1 MYFMAVF
8 KRCLFRGSRC
18 GLEEVTVGQLL
29 AVKFPEASRHVPL
42 LEAGFQNYFMSGRRW
57 LLEEKFKK
65 VGAHRRKFVEAQSM

>member
-42 LEAGFQNYFMSGRRW
+42 LEAGFQNYFTSYMGY
-57 LLEEKFKK
+57 
-65 VGAHRRKFVEAQSM
+65 